1 MSDKAIIP
9 TEIIEKR
16 IFLIRGQKVM
26 LDFHIA
32 ELYQVETKAL
42 KRAVKRNRNRFPSDF
57 LFELTQQE
65 YTSLRYQFGTLKKG
79 EHSKYLPFAFTE
91 QGIAMLSGV
100 LNSPRA
106 VQVNITIMRSFV
118 KLREVLATH
127 KDLVLKL
134 QELEKKYDE
143 QFQIVFDAIRQILTP
158 PEKPKRGIGFH
169 VKESA
174 ARYKVEKS
182 LK

>member
-26 LDFHIA
+26 LDVNIA

-42 KRAVKRNRNRFPSDF
+42 KRAVKRNRDRFPNDF
-57 LFELTQQE
+57 CFELTKEEVQH
-65 YTSLRYQFGTLKKG
+65 LRYHLGTSSWG
-79 EHSKYLPFAFTE
+79 GIRYAPYAFTE
-91 QGIAMLSGV
+91 QGVAMLSSV
-100 LNSPRA
+100 LRSRRA
-106 VQVNITIMRSFV
+106 IMVNVQIMRTFV
-118 KLREVLATH
+118 QLREMLLNHHELA
-127 KDLVLKL
+127 KKL
-134 QELEKKYDE
+134 EELEKKYDT

-169 VKESA
+169 VKEPA
-174 ARYKVEKS
+174 ARYKVEKR

>member
-26 LDFHIA
+26 LDVNIA

-42 KRAVKRNRNRFPSDF
+42 KRAVKRNRDRFPNDF
-57 LFELTQQE
+57 CFELTKEEVQH
-65 YTSLRYQFGTLKKG
+65 LRYYLGTSRWG
-79 EHSKYLPFAFTE
+79 
-91 QGIAMLSGV
+91 
-100 LNSPRA
+100 
-106 VQVNITIMRSFV
+106 
-118 KLREVLATH
+118 
-127 KDLVLKL
+127 
-134 QELEKKYDE
+134 
-143 QFQIVFDAIRQILTP
+143 
-158 PEKPKRGIGFH
+158 GIGFR

-174 ARYKVEKS
+174 AQYKVEKS